1 MLKRILSL
9 LCIISSMSIAAQTTL
24 KSGSIVPISFTER
37 VTSASTY
44 ANIVVAQDIKV
55 NGVTIIAAG
64 TPVLNQVTGTK
75 KRGCGRPGT
84 VTVVP
89 ISTTAVN
96 GEVGRLMGQPF
107 NKEGVNRKGMAIGL
121 GVGLGVFCWPC
132 LACLAIKGRNA
143 EIPIGTIVQ
152 NMMTNNEVTIK

>member
-1 MLKRILSL
+1 
-9 LCIISSMSIAAQTTL
+9 
-24 KSGSIVPISFTER
+24 
-37 VTSASTY
+37 
-44 ANIVVAQDIKV
+44 
-55 NGVTIIAAG
+55 
-64 TPVLNQVTGTK
+64 
-75 KRGCGRPGT
+75 
-84 VTVVP
+84 
-89 ISTTAVN
+89 
-96 GEVGRLMGQPF
+96 MGQPF

>member
-64 TPVLNQVTGTK
+64 TPVLNKVTGTK
-75 KRGCGRPGT
+75 KRG
-84 VTVVP
+84 
-89 ISTTAVN
+89 
-96 GEVGRLMGQPF
+96 
-107 NKEGVNRKGMAIGL
+107 
-121 GVGLGVFCWPC
+121 
-132 LACLAIKGRNA
+132 
-143 EIPIGTIVQ
+143 
-152 NMMTNNEVTIK
+152 